1 MDIVDKLI
9 SELTREELECSYK
22 TQLAINGVL
31 QRALDNEIEQAQ
43 LYKKKN
49 EALEKAS
56 KKDFLVFRDLHNEID
71 RLKMTIE
78 IMEGDIEHL
87 ESQLEA
93 INK

>member
-1 MDIVDKLI
+1 MDLVDKLI
-9 SELTREELECSYK
+9 SELTREELEGSYK
-22 TQLAINGVL
+22 IQLTTNGIL
-31 QRALDNEIEQAQ
+31 TRALENEMGQAQ

-56 KKDFLVFRDLHNEID
+56 KKDFLVFRELHNEID

-78 IMEGDIEHL
+78 IMKGDIEHL
-87 ESQLEA
+87 ESQLEV